1 MVCSGVRIRRPNGC
15 GPKMSRGGPSSPG
28 YDRGMPPPDD
38 APPPLRVNRAPV
50 LTLWA
55 AVVAE
60 RLGHPPDVALTLGR
74 AVAGASAQAKARR
87 LGIADEHQGED
98 RAAGERHAKAAHART
113 VRLLGREIAVAENGA
128 ALDEGKTASAAGV
141 RTYLARAFGDRLSEV
156 RAAMEALASSL
167 PPDELNRTGFRL
179 YERFRPE
186 VPEGVEGWGAKAVL
200 DIGRIRRATAG

>member
-1 MVCSGVRIRRPNGC
+1 MPRP
-15 GPKMSRGGPSSPG
+15 
-28 YDRGMPPPDD
+28 D
-38 APPPLRVNRAPV
+38 PPPLRVNRAPV

-60 RLGHPPDVALTLGR
+60 RLGHPPDAALTLGR

-98 RAAGERHAKAAHART
+98 RAAGERHAKAAPART
-113 VRLLGREIAVAENGA
+113 LRLLGREIAVADNGA
-128 ALDEGKTASAAGV
+128 ALDKGKPASAAGV
-141 RTYLARAFGDRLSEV
+141 RTYLSRAFGDRLGEV
-156 RAAMEALASSL
+156 RAAMDKLAASL
-167 PPDELNRTGFRL
+167 PPDELDRVGFRL

-200 DIGRIRRATAG
+200 DIGRIRNAAR

>member
-1 MVCSGVRIRRPNGC
+1 M
-15 GPKMSRGGPSSPG
+15 PS
-28 YDRGMPPPDD
+28 
-38 APPPLRVNRAPV
+38 APPPPVKVNRAPV

-60 RLGHPPDVALTLGR
+60 RLGHPPDAALTLGR

-87 LGIADEHQGED
+87 LGIADDHHGED
-98 RAAGERHAKAAHART
+98 RASGEHHPKAAPAPI
-113 VRLLGREIAVAENGA
+113 VRLLGREIAVADSGA
-128 ALDEGKTASAAGV
+128 ALDKGKPASAAGV
-141 RTYLARAFGDRLSEV
+141 RTYLTRAFGDRLGEV
-156 RAAMEALASSL
+156 RAAMEALAASL

-200 DIGRIRRATAG
+200 DIGRIERAAE